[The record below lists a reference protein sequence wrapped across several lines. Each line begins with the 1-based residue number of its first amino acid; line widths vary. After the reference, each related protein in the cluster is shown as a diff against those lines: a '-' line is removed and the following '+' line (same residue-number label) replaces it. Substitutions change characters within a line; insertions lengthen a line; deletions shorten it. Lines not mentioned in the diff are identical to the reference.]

1 MLNPLVNIGTI
12 NPQLNTFYARNIIN
26 DQNIVLKILK
36 MIVLKYVWDHRVS
49 QVLKVLGK
57 WALTRT
63 MMMQ

>member
-57 WALTRT
+57 
-63 MMMQ
+63 